1 MKPKDSRRIP
11 LSCKY
16 WWKGMAK
23 TNYRKH
29 KGRQRHQV
37 LEEAIMTV
45 TEGDEVYVEGYYNP
59 DIIEDT
65 CITCDRCGQYHS
77 IYSKCKGVGNV

>member
-16 WWKGMAK
+16 WFKGMAK

-29 KGRQRHQV
+29 KGRQRNQV
-37 LEEAIMTV
+37 LEEEIANACDICGKYHVTYTV
-45 TEGDEVYVEGYYNP
+45 HKV
-59 DIIEDT
+59 
-65 CITCDRCGQYHS
+65 Q
-77 IYSKCKGVGNV
+77 

>member
-37 LEEAIMTV
+37 LEEEIAQIK
-45 TEGDEVYVEGYYNP
+45 EEIKPNNP
-59 DIIEDT
+59 P
-65 CITCDRCGQYHS
+65 
-77 IYSKCKGVGNV
+77 

>member
-29 KGRQRHQV
+29 KGRQR
-37 LEEAIMTV
+37 LEPMKDALQDV
-45 TEGDEVYVEGYYNP
+45 PYGYWF
-59 DIIEDT
+59 DINQEEYKCTTGED
-65 CITCDRCGQYHS
+65 
-77 IYSKCKGVGNV
+77 